1 MSGIERSPPLD
12 ATVLL
17 AERYRLERPLG
28 AGAVATVY
36 LAEDLKHHRQ
46 VAVKAFRP
54 EVQAALGSERFL
66 REIEILAGLS
76 HPHILPLHDSGEAGH
91 LLYYVMPY
99 VGGGSVR
106 DRLVRDTQLPIGVA
120 VRIVREVADAL
131 HYAHQRGVVHRDI
144 KPENILLEEDHAVVS
159 DFGIALHLEAGQPDR
174 LTGGGFALGTPAYM
188 SPEQASADPA
198 VDGRSDQ
205 YSLACVLYEMLAG
218 QVPFVGA
225 TVRAVIA
232 RQIADPAPPVST
244 VRPELR
250 PGLVR
255 TLHQA
260 LAKVPA
266 DRFPDMRAFA
276 DALAAPGAA
285 EAAPAR
291 SIAVLPF
298 ATIGARPE
306 DAYLGDGISE
316 EIINA
321 LLAVSGLYVA
331 SRTSTFAFRGS
342 CPDLR
347 RIGDA
352 LGVRTV
358 LEGSVQVV
366 PPRLR
371 VTTRLVRVTDGC
383 AVWTERFDREMR
395 DVLRIQDEIAERVVQ
410 SLRVVLS
417 RDERRAIRLG
427 RTDDPQAYAA
437 YLRGRQFFA
446 HFRRKSLEHARKL
459 FRQAV
464 TLDAG
469 YARAHAGVAD
479 CASFLY
485 LYFGTDEQD
494 LAEAEAASRR
504 ALELE
509 PELAEAHASHG
520 LAVSLRGRYEEAAG
534 AFETAVRLNPTL
546 FEARY
551 FHARAAYHA
560 GRLEEALRLF
570 DEACQVR
577 EDYQARLLWAQC
589 YAALGRRTEAAEA
602 YQRAR
607 RVIEDHLELNPGDT
621 RALMLGAAALAR
633 LGEPATAVAWGERTL
648 AIDPDDAVVLYGV
661 ACVFSQVGDT
671 DRALTLLERAVRTG
685 FRKREWIEHDPDLDP
700 LRGDARYRAI
710 MASF

>member
-1 MSGIERSPPLD
+1 MSSPLLD
-12 ATVLL
+12 PTLLL
-17 AERYRLERPLG
+17 AAGYRLERPLG

-54 EVQAALGSERFL
+54 EVHAALGSERFL
-66 REIEILAGLS
+66 REIEILASLN
-76 HPHILPLHDSGEAGH
+76 HPHILPLHDSGEANR

-106 DRLVRDTQLPIGVA
+106 DRLVRETQLPIGVA

-159 DFGIALHLEAGQPDR
+159 DFGIALSIDDGRHGR
-174 LTGGGFALGTPAYM
+174 LTGGGFTVGTPEYM

-218 QVPFVGA
+218 QVPFAGA
-225 TVRAVIA
+225 TARAVIA

-291 SIAVLPF
+291 SIAVMPF
-298 ATIGARPE
+298 ATIGGRPE
-306 DAYLGDGISE
+306 DSYLGDGIGE

-331 SRTSTFAFRGS
+331 SRTSAFAFRGP
-342 CPDLR
+342 CPDIR

-358 LEGSVQVV
+358 LEGSVQVA

-371 VTTRLVRVTDGC
+371 ITTRLVRVTDGC
-383 AVWTERFDREMR
+383 TIWTERYDRTLE

-417 RDERRAIRLG
+417 QDERRTIRLG

-437 YLRGRQFFA
+437 YLRGRQLFSQ
-446 HFRRKSLEHARKL
+446 FRRKSLEHARRL

-464 TLDAG
+464 ALDAD

-485 LYFGTDEQD
+485 LYFGTDERD
-494 LAEAEAASRR
+494 LTEAEAASRR

-509 PELAEAHASHG
+509 PDLAEAHASHG
-520 LAVSLRGRYEEAAG
+520 LALSLRGRYDDAAR
-534 AFETAVRLNPTL
+534 AFETAVRLNPML

-551 FHARAAYHA
+551 FHARAAFHE
-560 GRLEEALRLF
+560 GRLEEALQLF

-589 YAALGRRTEAAEA
+589 YAALGRRAEAADA

-633 LGEPATAVAWGERTL
+633 LGDTATAITWGERTL

-661 ACVFSQVGDT
+661 ACVFSQVGEI
-671 DRALTLLERAVRTG
+671 DRALALLERAVRVG

-700 LRGDARYRAI
+700 LRADPRYRAI
-710 MASF
+710 MESF